1 MMSTAIGG
9 PWILPGAQCRF
20 RGLRLWM
27 SPASRT
33 HVQGTLFDPVK
44 SHSDDFRTRLIWGNN
59 KLVMA
64 SLLKE
69 FKGKIDLIYIDPPF
83 DVGADFLTKTLLSR
97 YFLVKKADGQVC
109 S

>member
-1 MMSTAIGG
+1 
-9 PWILPGAQCRF
+9 
-20 RGLRLWM
+20 M

-97 YFLVKKADGQVC
+97 YFLVKKTDGQVC